1 MLKCK
6 PQEAVGTRQT
16 AGNRRSVWEYV
27 SRSSCLLLSAAC
39 LLFGAG
45 CRVDMQD
52 QPKMKPY
59 RSSPFFK
66 DGLSSRQLVPGT
78 VPRGWLREDK
88 ELFTGKK
95 SGLPAAPGVA
105 GANQTAGATTT
116 PVSGATASQV
126 AAAYPD
132 DVEKFPFPITKEILE
147 RGEGR
152 YQIFCAVC
160 HGPTGSG
167 DGLIVRRGF
176 RKPPSFYDPSLRSA
190 PVGHFFDVVT
200 NGWGAMPSYAAQIP
214 VQDRWAIISY
224 VRALQL
230 TRPDHPSGAAP
241 PGTPAAPALTAT
253 PMRTTPAKPTP
264 GGQK

>member
-1 MLKCK
+1 MWKSR
-6 PQEAVGTRQT
+6 RQKA
-16 AGNRRSVWEYV
+16 AG
-27 SRSSCLLLSAAC
+27 SRQKADGSLRKAQPTPLFCLLLFAFG
-39 LLFGAG
+39 LLCTSG

-95 SGLPAAPGVA
+95 AGTAAGQTRGAAPAPKQNPETGPV
-105 GANQTAGATTT
+105 ATT
-116 PVSGATASQV
+116 PLSNASASQV
-126 AAAYPD
+126 DAAYPD
-132 DVEKFPFPITKEILE
+132 DVEKFPFPITKAILE

-152 YQIFCAVC
+152 YQIFCSVC
-160 HGPTGSG
+160 HGPTGAG
-167 DGLIVRRGF
+167 DGMIVRRGF
-176 RKPPSFYDPSLRSA
+176 RKPPSFFDPALRAA
-190 PVGHFFDVVT
+190 PVGHFFDAVT
-200 NGWGAMPSYAAQIP
+200 NGWGVMPSYTTQIP
-214 VQDRWAIISY
+214 VQDRWAIIAY

-230 TRPDHPSGAAP
+230 TRPAPAVTAAP
-241 PGTPAAPALTAT
+241 TT
-253 PMRTTPAKPTP
+253 TTPAKPTS

>member
-1 MLKCK
+1 MWKCSGK
-6 PQEAVGTRQT
+6 VGSEQWAVSSAAGGTSVPCWRRVFVLLLT
-16 AGNRRSVWEYV
+16 AH
-27 SRSSCLLLSAAC
+27 CLLLTTS
-39 LLFGAG
+39 

-59 RSSPFFK
+59 RSSPFYK

-95 SGLPAAPGVA
+95 AGNQAGQTQGAAAPKQNPETGPVA
-105 GANQTAGATTT
+105 T
-116 PVSGATASQV
+116 PPLSNASASQV

-132 DVEKFPFPITKEILE
+132 DVDKFPFPISQKILE
-147 RGEGR
+147 RGEQR
-152 YQIFCAVC
+152 YQIFCTVC

-167 DGLIVRRGF
+167 DGMIVRRGF
-176 RKPPSFYDPSLRSA
+176 RKPPSFHDQNLRAA
-190 PVGHFFDVVT
+190 PVGHYFDVAT

-214 VQDRWAIISY
+214 VQDRWAIIAY
-224 VRALQL
+224 IRALQL
-230 TRPDHPSGAAP
+230 TRPA
-241 PGTPAAPALTAT
+241 TPAAAASSQ
-253 PMRTTPAKPTP
+253 TTSAAKPTS

>member
-1 MLKCK
+1 MLRCK
-6 PQEAVGTRQT
+6 DRVGHNNRAVRGGAQGAARSGSRQ
-16 AGNRRSVWEYV
+16 GSV
-27 SRSSCLLLSAAC
+27 LLLI
-39 LLFGAG
+39 LLGVLASG
-45 CRVDMQD
+45 CRIDMQD

-88 ELFTGKK
+88 EFFTGKK
-95 SGLPAAPGVA
+95 AGQTSVTPNAPGS
-105 GANQTAGATTT
+105 NQVTTT
-116 PVSGATASQV
+116 PVSTAGAAQV

-132 DVEKFPFPITKEILE
+132 DVDKFPFPVTKEILD

-152 YQIFCAVC
+152 YQIFCTVC
-160 HGPTGSG
+160 HGPTGTG
-167 DGLIVRRGF
+167 DGMIVRRGF
-176 RKPPSFYDPSLRSA
+176 RKPPSFHDQSLRLA
-190 PVGHFFDVVT
+190 PVGHYFDVVT

-214 VQDRWAIISY
+214 VPDRWAVIAY

-230 TRPDHPSGAAP
+230 TRSPNPEASPVP
-241 PGTPAAPALTAT
+241 PTSASP
-253 PMRTTPAKPTP
+253 KPTP